1 MKQLSNSA
9 DSCGKPTDRPTAGRE
24 TILARII
31 FRENRFC
38 HFATP
43 STADLCRAE
52 VSSSVQRLIRASRS
66 RSVWCRPSSLRLQN
80 WVNIQ
85 AYPQSGVDRFD
96 FVPIIFSS
104 IILTSAPLRLCA
116 RLIRMPIQFSF
127 SFSQGAEIAGNSTR
141 LLCSFLKITNYDA
154 RQTISSTVAIA
165 DNSTYQ
171 RKLTFKNLISF
182 RSENS

>member
-1 MKQLSNSA
+1 VSKLSNSA
-9 DSCGKPTDRPTAGRE
+9 DSCGKPSDRPTAGRE

-52 VSSSVQRLIRASRS
+52 AQWRRDLQQCSETYSGRPFTQRVMPAFITSPAKLSKYPSLSPVRR
-66 RSVWCRPSSLRLQN
+66 RQVWVCSYCIL
-80 WVNIQ
+80 
-85 AYPQSGVDRFD
+85 
-96 FVPIIFSS
+96 S

-127 SFSQGAEIAGNSTR
+127 SFCYAIYGRPPSQGAEIAGNSSR
-141 LLCSFLKITNYDA
+141 LLCSFFENHKLWCT
-154 RQTISSTVAIA
+154 A
-165 DNSTYQ
+165 DY
-171 RKLTFKNLISF
+171 
-182 RSENS
+182 